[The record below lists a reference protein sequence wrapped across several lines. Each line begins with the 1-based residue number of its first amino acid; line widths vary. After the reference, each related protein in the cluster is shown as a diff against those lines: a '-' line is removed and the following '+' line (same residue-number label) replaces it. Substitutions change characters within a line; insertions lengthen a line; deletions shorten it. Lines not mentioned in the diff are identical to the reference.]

1 MVGLFTS
8 TSLIAGT
15 ALFGASVFGEVQSFL
30 IFYSGVFTLVGLTA
44 TVLAGLAATDR
55 ILLAVRHR
63 VLLQGVHR
71 AAAVL
76 SVGFLI
82 THVVLQIMRGR
93 LGAAEAFLPFGRA
106 GQAVGLGTIAAYLL
120 ILAAATGAFRGR
132 FATMT
137 RPWVWRTLHVT
148 AYLCWP
154 LAIVH
159 GLTAGREPAY
169 WVTLSYVASLVAVG
183 LGLLVR
189 MVVTVGPKAG
199 GPAVRPSN
207 IGRKAEYIR
216 VDDVFDEEFWVT
228 LRKEVRR

>member
-1 MVGLFTS
+1 MAGLFTS

-15 ALFGASVFGEVQSFL
+15 ALFGASVFGDVQGFL
-30 IFYSGVFTLVGLTA
+30 IFYSGVFTLVALTA

-63 VLLQGVHR
+63 VRLQAVHR

-76 SVGFLI
+76 SAGFLI
-82 THVVLQIMRGR
+82 THVVLQILRGR
-93 LGAAEAFLPFGRA
+93 LDPAAAFLPGRA

-120 ILAAATGAFRGR
+120 VLAAATGAFRGR
-132 FATMT
+132 FATMS

-159 GLTAGREPAY
+159 GLTAGREPAD
-169 WVTLSYVASLVAVG
+169 WVTLCYVASLVAVG

-189 MVVTVGPKAG
+189 MVVTVGPRRGA
-199 GPAVRPSN
+199 PAARPAT